1 MIKFKKKKVDRKKKK
16 KGLVIKANPEQTE
29 LNRDSE
35 FLRDLQ
41 DERW

>member
-1 MIKFKKKKVDRKKKK
+1 MIKFEKKKKVDRKKK
-16 KGLVIKANPEQTE
+16 KGLVIKANPEQTK

>member
-1 MIKFKKKKVDRKKKK
+1 MIKFEKKRLIEKKM
-16 KGLVIKANPEQTE
+16 GLVIKANPEQTE

-35 FLRDLQ
+35 FLQ

>member
-1 MIKFKKKKVDRKKKK
+1 MIKFEKKKVDRKKK
-16 KGLVIKANPEQTE
+16 KGLVIKANPEQTK

>member
-1 MIKFKKKKVDRKKKK
+1 MIKFEKKKKVDRKK
-16 KGLVIKANPEQTE
+16 KGLVIKANPEQTK

>member
-1 MIKFKKKKVDRKKKK
+1 MIKFEKKKRLIEKK
-16 KGLVIKANPEQTE
+16 KGLVIKANPEQTK